1 MSSRSTAL
9 FQPVSFARES
19 HLHYVEQSS
28 PPGMPG
34 ADSPDE
40 GRNRGPTHEQFTGLA
55 FSINPRVATKG
66 NDEPLN
72 GQDVLLVALGDSQCT
87 VSNTAVVHGAE
98 KVGFAHLE
106 SRRSSKDYT

>member
-28 PPGMPG
+28 LPGMPG

-40 GRNRGPTHEQFTGLA
+40 GRNRGPTHEETPVIPIAPPTRGMDPPA
-55 FSINPRVATKG
+55 IHRNPWQRQPQGRQVCLVRLREGAVRPSGGDGWDSTVR
-66 NDEPLN
+66 DE
-72 GQDVLLVALGDSQCT
+72 
-87 VSNTAVVHGAE
+87 
-98 KVGFAHLE
+98 
-106 SRRSSKDYT
+106 